1 MSAFSRGARKKQ
13 EFEVLLQRI
22 DVATSAPVPCPLSC
36 DNRAVKHIRHALTL
50 TVAFALAPPSA
61 AQTITTIAG
70 NGTHAFSPDG
80 SLATTSSLALALD
93 STSNVVMDPDG
104 NLVFS
109 EGNAARVRRI
119 VKKTGAL
126 ETVAGSGRASF
137 AGDGGPATAAA
148 LKSPS
153 EIAFDR
159 YGNLY
164 IADAANYVLRRV
176 DAKTKLITTIAGI
189 RKNVFTGDGL
199 ASQTGL
205 ARPGGLAFDRE
216 GRLMIADTMN
226 GRLRRLDF
234 KSGRIETLAGNGDMA
249 FNGRPGKALETAM
262 AWPNAPRVDRA
273 GNLWFCATGN
283 NRVLRLD
290 ARTGLVLVA
299 AGNGLGN
306 YAGDGGPG
314 PDAQLNQPAS
324 LVVDGAD
331 NVFIADTMNHAI
343 RRLDAK
349 TGILTTVAG
358 DGTPGFD
365 GDGGPAAKARLDFPI
380 GLGLDGKGDLYVV
393 DSINA
398 RIRKIEGVAAR

>member
-36 DNRAVKHIRHALTL
+36 DNPAVKHIRHALTL

-70 NGTHAFSPDG
+70 NGIHAFSPDG

>member
-70 NGTHAFSPDG
+70 NGIHAFSPDG

-324 LVVDGAD
+324 RVVDGAD

>member
-1 MSAFSRGARKKQ
+1 
-13 EFEVLLQRI
+13 
-22 DVATSAPVPCPLSC
+22 
-36 DNRAVKHIRHALTL
+36 VKHIRHAFA
-50 TVAFALAPPSA
+50 VALGLALPSA

-70 NGTHAFSPDG
+70 NGTNAFSPDG
-80 SLATTSSLALALD
+80 SLAAVSSVALSLD
-93 STSNVVMDPDG
+93 SVSNVVVDPDG

-137 AGDGGPATAAA
+137 AGDDGPATAAA

-159 YGNLY
+159 HGNLY
-164 IADAANYVLRRV
+164 IADAGNYVLRRV
-176 DAKTKLITTIAGI
+176 DARTKVITTIAGI
-189 RKNVFTGDGL
+189 RKNVFTPDGL
-199 ASQTGL
+199 ASKTAL

-216 GRLMIADTMN
+216 GRLLIADTMN
-226 GRLRRLDF
+226 ALVRRLDF
-234 KSGRIETLAGNGDMA
+234 RSGRIETVAGSGDLSFSGQA
-249 FNGRPGKALETAM
+249 KKALETGI

-273 GNLWFCATGN
+273 GNLWLCATGN

-290 ARTGLVLVA
+290 AKTGLVLVA
-299 AGNGLGN
+299 AGSGLGG

-314 PDAQLNQPAS
+314 PEAQLNQPAS
-324 LVVDGAD
+324 LVLDGAD
-331 NVFIADTMNHAI
+331 NVFIADTQNHAI

-349 TGILTTVAG
+349 TGILTTIAG
-358 DGTPGFD
+358 DGTPGFA

-393 DSINA
+393 DSFNA
-398 RIRKIEGVAAR
+398 RIRMIEGVAAR

>member
-1 MSAFSRGARKKQ
+1 
-13 EFEVLLQRI
+13 V
-22 DVATSAPVPCPLSC
+22 T
-36 DNRAVKHIRHALTL
+36 HIRHALAL
-50 TVAFALAPPSA
+50 AVAFALAPPSA

-80 SLATTSSLALALD
+80 SPAATSSLALALD
-93 STSNVVMDPDG
+93 STANVVLDPDG

-137 AGDGGPATAAA
+137 AGDGGLATAAA

-159 YGNLY
+159 HGNLY

-189 RKNVFTGDGL
+189 RKNIFTGDGL
-199 ASQTGL
+199 ASQAGL

-216 GRLMIADTMN
+216 GRLVIADTMN
-226 GRLRRLDF
+226 ARLRRLDF
-234 KSGRIETLAGNGDMA
+234 KTGRIETLAGNGDMA
-249 FNGRPGKALETAM
+249 FNGRPGKALDTSM
-262 AWPNAPRVDRA
+262 AWPNAPRFDRK
-273 GNLWFCATGN
+273 GDLYFCATGN

-290 ARTGLVLVA
+290 AKSGQITVA
-299 AGNGLGN
+299 AGSGLN
-306 YAGDGGPG
+306 NPFAGDGGPG
-314 PDAQLNQPAS
+314 PAARMNQPAS
-324 LVVDGAD
+324 LAVDAAG
-331 NVFIADTMNHAI
+331 NVFIADTQNHAI

-349 TGILTTVAG
+349 TGILTTIAG
-358 DGTPGFD
+358 DGTPGFE
-365 GDGGPAAKARLDFPI
+365 GDGGPAAKARLNFPI
-380 GLGLDGKGDLYVV
+380 GLGLDGKGNLYVV

>member
-1 MSAFSRGARKKQ
+1 MTRRRNVF
-13 EFEVLLQRI
+13 
-22 DVATSAPVPCPLSC
+22 
-36 DNRAVKHIRHALTL
+36 ALA
-50 TVAFALAPPSA
+50 VAFALAPPSG

-70 NGTHAFSPDG
+70 NGAQAFSPDG
-80 SLATTSSLALALD
+80 SLAATSSLALALD
-93 STSNVVMDPDG
+93 SVSNVVVDPDG

-153 EIAFDR
+153 EIAIDR
-159 YGNLY
+159 HGNVY
-164 IADAANYVLRRV
+164 IADAANYVIRRV

-199 ASQTGL
+199 ASETGL

-216 GRLMIADTMN
+216 GRLLIADTMN
-226 GRLRRLDF
+226 ARLRRLDF

-249 FNGRPGKALETAM
+249 FNGRAAKALETAM

-290 ARTGLVLVA
+290 AKSGQVLVA
-299 AGNGLGN
+299 AGNGLGQ
-306 YAGDGGPG
+306 YTGDGGPG
-314 PDAQLNQPAS
+314 PNAQLNQPAS

-331 NVFIADTMNHAI
+331 NVFIADTQNHAL

-349 TGILTTVAG
+349 TGTLTTVAG
-358 DGTPGFD
+358 DGTPGFE
-365 GDGGPAAKARLDFPI
+365 GDGGPAAKARLNFPT
-380 GLGLDGKGDLYVV
+380 GLGLDGKGNLYVV
-393 DSINA
+393 DAINA

>member
-13 EFEVLLQRI
+13 EFEVLLQQI

>member
-1 MSAFSRGARKKQ
+1 MTR
-13 EFEVLLQRI
+13 
-22 DVATSAPVPCPLSC
+22 
-36 DNRAVKHIRHALTL
+36 IRHALVPAAGL
-50 TVAFALAPPSA
+50 AVVLALAPPSS

-80 SLATTSSLALALD
+80 SVAATSSLALALD
-93 STSNVVMDPDG
+93 SVSNVVLDPDG

-119 VKKTGAL
+119 VKKTGTL

-159 YGNLY
+159 RGNLY
-164 IADAANYVLRRV
+164 VADAANYVLRRV
-176 DAKTKLITTIAGI
+176 DAKTGIITTIAGI
-189 RKNVFTGDGL
+189 RRNGFTGDGL
-199 ASQTGL
+199 ATEIAL

-216 GRLMIADTMN
+216 GRLVIADTMSA
-226 GRLRRLDF
+226 RLRRLDF
-234 KSGRIETLAGNGDMA
+234 SSGRIETLAGSGDMA
-249 FNGRPGKALETAM
+249 FNGQPGKALETAM
-262 AWPNAPRVDRA
+262 AWPNSPRVDRA

-290 ARTGLVLVA
+290 AKSGQITVA
-299 AGNGLGN
+299 AGNGLN
-306 YAGDGGPG
+306 NPFAGDGGPG
-314 PDAQLNQPAS
+314 PAARMNQPAG
-324 LVVDGAD
+324 LAVDGAD
-331 NVFIADTMNHAI
+331 NVFIADTRNHAI

-349 TGILTTVAG
+349 TGTLTTVAG
-358 DGTPGFD
+358 DGTPGFK
-365 GDGGPAAKARLDFPI
+365 GDGGPAAKARLNFPA
-380 GLGLDGKGDLYVV
+380 GLGLDGKGNLYVV

>member
-1 MSAFSRGARKKQ
+1 VTRIRLASALA
-13 EFEVLLQRI
+13 I
-22 DVATSAPVPCPLSC
+22 
-36 DNRAVKHIRHALTL
+36 
-50 TVAFALAPPSA
+50 AFALAPPSA
-61 AQTITTIAG
+61 AQTIATIAG

-80 SLATTSSLALALD
+80 SLAATSSLALALD
-93 STSNVVMDPDG
+93 SISNVVADPDG

-119 VKKTGAL
+119 LKKTGVL
-126 ETVAGSGRASF
+126 ETVAGSGRESF

-148 LKSPS
+148 LRAPS

-159 YGNLY
+159 HGNLY
-164 IADAANYVLRRV
+164 IADAGNYVLRRV

-199 ASQTGL
+199 ASQAGL
-205 ARPGGLAFDRE
+205 ARPGGLVFDRE
-216 GRLMIADTMN
+216 GRLVIADTMN
-226 GRLRRLDF
+226 ARLRRLDF
-234 KSGRIETLAGNGDMA
+234 KSGRIETVAGSGDMS
-249 FNGRPGKALETAM
+249 FSGQPGKALETGM
-262 AWPNAPRVDRA
+262 AWPNAPRYDRA

-283 NRVLRLD
+283 NRVLKLD
-290 ARTGLVLVA
+290 AKTGQVVVA
-299 AGNGLGN
+299 AGNGLNN

-331 NVFIADTMNHAI
+331 NVFIADTQNHAI
-343 RRLDAK
+343 RRLDAR
-349 TGILTTVAG
+349 TGILTTIAG
-358 DGTPGFD
+358 DGTPGFE
-365 GDGGPAAKARLDFPI
+365 GDGGPAAKARLNLPS
-380 GLGLDGKGDLYVV
+380 GLGLDGKGSLYVI

>member
-1 MSAFSRGARKKQ
+1 MTRR
-13 EFEVLLQRI
+13 
-22 DVATSAPVPCPLSC
+22 
-36 DNRAVKHIRHALTL
+36 RHAFPLA
-50 TVAFALAPPSA
+50 VALALSLPSA
-61 AQTITTIAG
+61 AQTITTVAG

-80 SLATTSSLALALD
+80 SPAATSSLALALD
-93 STSNVVMDPDG
+93 SVSNVVVDPDG

-159 YGNLY
+159 HGNLY

-176 DAKTKLITTIAGI
+176 DAKTRLIATIAGI
-189 RKNVFTGDGL
+189 RKSVFTGDGL
-199 ASQTGL
+199 ASETGL
-205 ARPGGLAFDRE
+205 SRPGGLVLDRE
-216 GRLMIADTMN
+216 GRLVIADTMN
-226 GRLRRLDF
+226 ARLRRLDF
-234 KSGRIETLAGNGDMA
+234 KSGRIETLAGNGDMN

-262 AWPNAPRVDRA
+262 AWPNSPRYDRA

-283 NRVLRLD
+283 NRVLKLD
-290 ARTGLVLVA
+290 AKTGQVVVA
-299 AGNGLGN
+299 AGEGRNN
-306 YAGDGGPG
+306 YEGDGGPA
-314 PDAQLNQPAS
+314 PNAQFNQPAS

-331 NVFIADTMNHAI
+331 NVFIADTMNHAV

-349 TGILTTVAG
+349 TGILTNVAG
-358 DGTPGFD
+358 DGTPGFE
-365 GDGGPAAKARLDFPI
+365 GDGGPAAKAKLNLPT
-380 GLGLDGKGDLYVV
+380 GLGLDGKGNLYVV

>member
-1 MSAFSRGARKKQ
+1 MTCHGPAFTLAAALAFS
-13 EFEVLLQRI
+13 
-22 DVATSAPVPCPLSC
+22 S
-36 DNRAVKHIRHALTL
+36 
-50 TVAFALAPPSA
+50 PSA

-80 SLATTSSLALALD
+80 SLAKTSSLALALD
-93 STSNVVMDPDG
+93 SVSNVVFDPDG

-109 EGNAARVRRI
+109 EANASRVRRI
-119 VKKTGAL
+119 VRKTGVL

-137 AGDGGPATAAA
+137 AGDGGLATAAA

-153 EIAFDR
+153 EVAFDR
-159 YGNLY
+159 HGNLY

-176 DAKTKLITTIAGI
+176 DAKTKLITTVAGI

-216 GRLMIADTMN
+216 GRLLIADTMN
-226 GRLRRLDF
+226 ARLRRLDF

-249 FNGRPGKALETAM
+249 FNGRPGKALETGM
-262 AWPNAPRVDRA
+262 AWPNSPRVDRA

-283 NRVLRLD
+283 ERVLKLD
-290 ARTGLVLVA
+290 AKTGQVVVA
-299 AGNGLGN
+299 AGNGMGN
-306 YAGDGGPG
+306 YTGDGGPG
-314 PDAQLNQPAS
+314 QNAQLNQPAS
-324 LVVDGAD
+324 LVIDGAD
-331 NVFIADTMNHAI
+331 NVFIADTQNHAI

-358 DGTPGFD
+358 DGKPGFE
-365 GDGGPAAKARLDFPI
+365 GDGGPAVKARLNFPI
-380 GLGLDGKGDLYVV
+380 GLGLDGKGNLYVV
-393 DSINA
+393 DSFNA